1 MLPHLYRLKPV
12 VLAAVFVMLTALFS
26 GCVGKTPFTDNAQ
39 LVPGRVVETLSSS
52 VTLSLRSAE
61 KHISGRGFMV
71 YRRPDQMRLILL
83 SPFGTTVM
91 EAQLAGDRLTLAYPA
106 DGVAYQ
112 GRIKDLPAAT
122 GQRGFTML
130 RWVLDSEPPVGAPAS
145 GVVEQR
151 ASQGGQEQITI
162 KDGVVLEKSL
172 KSGELVRYRN
182 HTVLAGVRL
191 PLELQMESAE
201 GDRIRLV
208 LEEPEV
214 NTELEEQMFTVPLN
228 GLRLFPLSQ
237 LKAR

>member
-1 MLPHLYRLKPV
+1 MFRFCVLIILSVLLSACATKP
-12 VLAAVFVMLTALFS
+12 L
-26 GCVGKTPFTDNAQ
+26 FTDNSQ
-39 LVPGRVVETLSSS
+39 VVPGRVVETLSSS
-52 VTLSLRSAE
+52 VTLSLRTGE
-61 KHISGRGFMV
+61 KNISGRGFMV

-91 EAQLAGDRLTLAYPA
+91 EAQLAGERLTLTYPA

-112 GRIKDLPAAT
+112 GQIKDLPPAT
-122 GQRGFTML
+122 GQRGFAML
-130 RWVLDSEPPVGAPAS
+130 RWVLDSEPPIGAPVS
-145 GVVEQR
+145 GVVEQQ

-162 KDGVVLEKSL
+162 KNGLVLEKSL
-172 KSGELVRYRN
+172 KSGEQVRYRN

-214 NTELEEQMFTVPLN
+214 NTELEEPMFNVPLQ

>member
-12 VLAAVFVMLTALFS
+12 VLAAVFVMLTALLS

-145 GVVEQR
+145 GVVEQQ

>member
-1 MLPHLYRLKPV
+1 MFRLCVLIILSALLSACATKP
-12 VLAAVFVMLTALFS
+12 L
-26 GCVGKTPFTDNAQ
+26 FTDNSQ
-39 LVPGRVVETLSSS
+39 VVPGRVVETLSSS
-52 VTLSLRSAE
+52 VTLSLRSGE
-61 KHISGRGFMV
+61 KNISGRGFMV

-91 EAQLAGDRLTLAYPA
+91 EAQLAGDRLTLTYPA

-112 GRIKDLPAAT
+112 GLIKDLPPAT
-122 GQRGFTML
+122 GQRGFAML
-130 RWVLDSEPPVGAPAS
+130 RWVLDSEPPTGSPVS
-145 GVVEQR
+145 GVVEQQ

-162 KDGVVLEKSL
+162 KNGLVLEKSL
-172 KSGELVRYRN
+172 KSGEQVRYRN

-214 NTELEEQMFTVPLN
+214 NTELEKPMFNVPLQ

>member
-1 MLPHLYRLKPV
+1 MFRFCVLIILSVLLSACATKP
-12 VLAAVFVMLTALFS
+12 L
-26 GCVGKTPFTDNAQ
+26 FTDNSQ
-39 LVPGRVVETLSSS
+39 VVPGRVVETLSSS
-52 VTLSLRSAE
+52 VTLSLRTGE
-61 KHISGRGFMV
+61 KNISGRGFMV

-91 EAQLAGDRLTLAYPA
+91 EAQLAGERLTLTYPA

-112 GRIKDLPAAT
+112 GQIKDLPPAT
-122 GQRGFTML
+122 GQRGFAML
-130 RWVLDSEPPVGAPAS
+130 RWVLDSEPPIGAPAS
-145 GVVEQR
+145 GVVEQQ
-151 ASQGGQEQITI
+151 ASQGGQERITI
-162 KDGVVLEKSL
+162 KNGLVLEKSL
-172 KSGELVRYRN
+172 KSGEQVRYRN

-214 NTELEEQMFTVPLN
+214 NTELEEPMFNVPLQ

>member
-1 MLPHLYRLKPV
+1 MFRFCVLIILSALLSACATKP
-12 VLAAVFVMLTALFS
+12 L
-26 GCVGKTPFTDNAQ
+26 FTDNSQ
-39 LVPGRVVETLSSS
+39 VVPGRVVETLSSS
-52 VTLSLRSAE
+52 VTLSLRTGE
-61 KHISGRGFMV
+61 KNISGRGFMV

-91 EAQLAGDRLTLAYPA
+91 EAQLAGERLTLTYPA

-112 GRIKDLPAAT
+112 GQIKDLPPAT
-122 GQRGFTML
+122 GQRGFAML
-130 RWVLDSEPPVGAPAS
+130 RWVLDSEPPIGAPAS
-145 GVVEQR
+145 GVVEQQ

-162 KDGVVLEKSL
+162 KNGLVLEKSL
-172 KSGELVRYRN
+172 KSGEQVRYRN

-214 NTELEEQMFTVPLN
+214 NTELEEPMFNVPLQ